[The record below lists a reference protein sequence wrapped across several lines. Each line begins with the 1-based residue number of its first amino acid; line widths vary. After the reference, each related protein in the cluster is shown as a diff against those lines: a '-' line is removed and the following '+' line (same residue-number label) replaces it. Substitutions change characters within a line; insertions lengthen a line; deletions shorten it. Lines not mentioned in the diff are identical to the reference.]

1 MTVTEGPDAEVS
13 VIDGSDHDD
22 GDDGYMTVDS
32 RDQILDHADRESVH
46 VEVRGESPDVPEVT
60 TRAAKAPDGGWGW
73 CVVLGALIMRTVIG
87 GFGRSH
93 GLFYLRFKD
102 RYGGTATETALVT
115 SLTGFVRMSSGP
127 FVSILSGR
135 FSCRWITAI
144 GTVVLMAGV
153 VMTGY
158 SPNLLFLYFS
168 YGIVAGLGR
177 SLAMTPCPI
186 LLGYYFDKRRS
197 LAFGI
202 ASAGF
207 SIGGFAI
214 TPLIELLFQEYGYSG
229 AFLVLTAFT
238 MNIFVA
244 AALFRPVQ
252 ANSKREKCSR
262 QSVESDETKQAL
274 IQTAIVNNEL
284 VNNELRQ
291 TDAIAVNG
299 SAVNGHV
306 QESTNVLTTCD
317 SNSTTCHLAITNYE
331 NIEIPMEDRSESAKT
346 DTFFPKIITN
356 EFDTSN
362 VNKSVPNDEVTS
374 HKTSRKISVEKTASE
389 DAEIIGTET
398 KTISETSEN
407 ETKTKNDN
415 DGKKKKQT
423 WMSWSILKNPRF
435 MCYTFA
441 MFCFSLPASGTF
453 LPALAKSKG
462 CTEIQAATILSISAG
477 CDTVIRV
484 ISGFVLD
491 LKFFR
496 NKRPLV
502 FNIVTFFQG
511 SVLFLFPHMTSFSG
525 FAWLSVLE
533 GTFTGIKMAQDTVIL
548 LDILGADKFASS
560 LAVTMA
566 AQCVSLLVGPTIS
579 GRLIDTSGSYQ
590 GAFIFDGSSI
600 LLGGVVM
607 AIGNLYNKI
616 ATKRSN
622 LAET

>member
-1 MTVTEGPDAEVS
+1 MTVTDDPEPDDAKMS
-13 VIDGSDHDD
+13 VIDGLNHDD

-32 RDQILDHADRESVH
+32 RDQILDHADMESVH

-115 SLTGFVRMSSGP
+115 SLTGFVRMASGP
-127 FVSILSGR
+127 FVSVLSGR
-135 FSCRWITAI
+135 FSCRLITAI

-168 YGIVAGLGR
+168 YGLVAGLGR

-229 AFLVLTAFT
+229 AFLILTAFT

-244 AALFRPVQ
+244 AVLFRPLQ
-252 ANSKREKCSR
+252 ADSKRGKCSK
-262 QSVESDETKQAL
+262 QTQVDSDEAKQAL
-274 IQTAIVNNEL
+274 IQTAIVS
-284 VNNELRQ
+284 NELRQ
-291 TDAIAVNG
+291 SDDIAVNG

-306 QESTNVLTTCD
+306 EDVTIALKTCD
-317 SNSTTCHLAITNYE
+317 NNVAISDLAFTNGQSE
-331 NIEIPMEDRSESAKT
+331 NIGILLEDKSASAKT
-346 DTFFPKIITN
+346 CSFFPKIITIELATTN
-356 EFDTSN
+356 EK
-362 VNKSVPNDEVTS
+362 KSMPHDEVTS
-374 HKTSRKISVEKTASE
+374 QTSKLSVDKTASE
-389 DAEIIGTET
+389 NAKIFGAETDT
-398 KTISETSEN
+398 TNETSEDETQTRN
-407 ETKTKNDN
+407 EEDDN
-415 DGKKKKQT
+415 KKKQK

-453 LPALAKSKG
+453 FPALAKSKG

-477 CDTVIRV
+477 CDMVIRV

-491 LKFFR
+491 LEFFR

-511 SVLFLFPHMTSFSG
+511 SVLFLFPNMTSFSG
-525 FAWLSVLE
+525 FALLSVLE
-533 GTFTGIKMAQDTVIL
+533 GAFTGIKEAQGSVVL
-548 LDILGADKFASS
+548 LDMLGVDKFASS
-560 LAVTMA
+560 LAVQMA

-579 GRLIDTSGSYQ
+579 GRLVDNSGSYE
-590 GAFIFDGSSI
+590 GAFIFGGSSI

-607 AIGNLYNKI
+607 AIGNIYNKI

-622 LAET
+622 LAGK